1 MKKPIR
7 HQVVK
12 FVGVL
17 VLAGASD
24 HAAAASFD
32 CSKASSA
39 TETMICE
46 DNELSAADE
55 QLAKAYALA
64 LKTAP
69 SPDAVKAEQRAW
81 VKNERSKCS
90 DAPCL
95 LKAYQER
102 LSSLSPASE
111 EASISP
117 ESDPKSAGQEP
128 QEDAA
133 PLNAR
138 GVDQGEKAVPVQAV
152 SNSEAGAASF
162 NLEECR
168 AKASG
173 DAAALDVCMQKSKG
187 VDAKEQDVTGAAQ
200 PAGAA
205 IVQGLRDK
213 YAATRSEFPA
223 GGFEDEPSWSVA
235 SKSDPMSDVK
245 SVEAVSKIRLNEQ
258 RNVFELKLVCTSDV
272 TKLIVSS
279 APDSFRR
286 EPAPAGNL
294 FLSGTRLIYYAI
306 RFGERPAI
314 TKFRSDSAT
323 KFLNV
328 LDMSF
333 PVEAFIPSP
342 IKTVRASNP
351 NLDLAIGEGFIK
363 ADTLYAGTLD
373 DIVGSTVVRLKFSMA
388 NSDDQVVSIYPGT
401 PGLKPFFSE
410 CFALTEKSAWLNI
423 MGGK

>member
-1 MKKPIR
+1 MKGTSR
-7 HQVVK
+7 HQLAK
-12 FVGVL
+12 IVGVL

-46 DNELSAADE
+46 NSEVSAADE

-69 SPDAVKAEQRAW
+69 SPDTVKAEQRAW

-102 LSSLSPASE
+102 LSSLSPASGE
-111 EASISP
+111 SSTAP
-117 ESDPKSAGQEP
+117 ESDAEAVGQEP
-128 QEDAA
+128 QGEAA
-133 PLNAR
+133 PLNTG
-138 GVDQGEKAVPVQAV
+138 GVAQGESAVPVQAV
-152 SNSEAGAASF
+152 SNSGPGAASF

-168 AKASG
+168 AKANG
-173 DAAALDVCMQKSKG
+173 DAAALDVCAQKSKVG
-187 VDAKEQDVTGAAQ
+187 NAKEEDKAGTAQ
-200 PAGAA
+200 PVGAA

-213 YAATRSEFPA
+213 YTATRSEFPA
-223 GGFEDEPSWSVA
+223 GGFEDKPSWSVA

-245 SVEAVSKIRLNEQ
+245 SVEAVTKITLDES

-272 TKLIVSS
+272 TKLIVTSS
-279 APDSFRR
+279 PDSFRR
-286 EPAPAGNL
+286 QPAPSGNV
-294 FLSGTRLIYYAI
+294 FLSGTRLVYYAI
-306 RFGERPAI
+306 RFGDRPAI

-333 PVEAFIPSP
+333 PVEAFIPSL
-342 IKTVRASNP
+342 IKTVRASNSD
-351 NLDLAIGEGFIK
+351 LDFAISQGLIK

-373 DIVGSTVVRLKFSMA
+373 DIVGSAVVRLKFSMA

-410 CFALTEKSAWLNI
+410 CFALTEKSTWLNI